1 MEPCKER
8 TDVSGSGLDRLQT
21 EQANP
26 RTCDL
31 DLLPT
36 EEMLRVINAEDRRVA
51 EAVAEVIPA
60 IARAVERIADAVRAG
75 GRLHYFGAGTSG
87 RLAVLDAS
95 ECPPTFG
102 VPAEMVQGHIAGGPP
117 ALVRS
122 AEGAEDDE
130 ASGARDAAGAGIGV
144 SDAVVA
150 IAASGRTPYCI
161 GALREARRRQAFTAA
176 LVCNRPTPMHELAD
190 VVIDPVVGPEV
201 LSGSTRMKSGTAQK
215 LVLNMIST
223 GLMVRLG
230 RTHGNLMVAVRATN
244 EKLRARA
251 ARLVAQVTGR
261 TEGVEEALL
270 ACGWDVRTACL
281 MLIKDIP
288 AEDAHRLLEEAS
300 GSLRAAL
307 EG

>member
-1 MEPCKER
+1 MTEE
-8 TDVSGSGLDRLQT
+8 GLDRLLT

-26 RTCDL
+26 HSSDL

-36 EEMLRVINAEDRRVA
+36 DEMLRVINAEDRRVP
-51 EAVAEVIPA
+51 EAVAEVIPSIAAATEA
-60 IARAVERIADAVRAG
+60 IAQRVRAG

-102 VPAEMVQGHIAGGPP
+102 VSRETVQGHIAGGPP
-117 ALVRS
+117 ALVS
-122 AEGAEDDE
+122 SVEGAEDDE
-130 ASGARDAAGAGIGV
+130 SRGAADVREAQIGPAD
-144 SDAVVA
+144 SVVA

-161 GALREARRRQAFTAA
+161 GVLKEARARGAFTAA
-176 LVCNRPTPMHELAD
+176 LVCNRPTPMHPLAD
-190 VVIDPVVGPEV
+190 VVMDPVVGAEV

-230 RTHGNLMVAVRATN
+230 RTYGNRMVAVRATN

-251 ARLVAQVTGR
+251 VRLVADVTGE
-261 TEGVEEALL
+261 TEGAQPALE

-281 MLIKDIP
+281 VLMKRVSP
-288 AEDAHRLLEEAS
+288 GDAASLLEAAG
-300 GSLRAAL
+300 GSLRSAL
-307 EG
+307 ED